1 MEILQVSTI
10 QMNSKTKIVTNHQH
24 MKVNISQCFPIYS
37 IPSDPPIPTSYQNSP
52 VESQTTDLSPPKEMP
67 VPNSDPNSLPDKLT
81 DSMEPNHKTDFETK
95 TNNITVFDHDLV
107 IVMDSNGKEIIT
119 QKLYPNYSV
128 KKVSCMTIDKCF
140 QIMNDS
146 RFKKEPKIVLLHFG
160 TNDIEHNDQET
171 VTDDLVELINLIC
184 RRVPLSKIIISALL
198 PRKDSFNQVVNE
210 INSSVL
216 KQIRQLPNAHFL
228 SHQNIHSSGAN
239 LLRNNKHLNS
249 KGLKMFIVNIK
260 DCILGRLGN
269 TRINERRKQDGN
281 SDYTDKR
288 KGANSTKQGKMQTR
302 RYNEKNRNWS
312 PNLREKNI
320 RPRQKHQA
328 EEPDIPYYRRWES
341 KEPYDDQRN
350 KYGYNIYQRPN
361 LKYQESRSDLCFDDF
376 LRVLYEK
383 FIS

>member
-1 MEILQVSTI
+1 
-10 QMNSKTKIVTNHQH
+10 MNSKTKIVTNHQH
-24 MKVNISQCFPIYS
+24 MEVNISQCFPIYS

-52 VESQTTDLSPPKEMP
+52 VESQTTDLSPPKEIP

-81 DSMEPNHKTDFETK
+81 DSTEPNDKTDFKTK

-107 IVMDSNGKEIIT
+107 IVMDSSGKEIIT

-128 KKVSCMTIDKCF
+128 KKVPCMTIDKCF

-146 RFKKEPKIVLLHFG
+146 RFKKEPKTMLLHFG

-171 VTDDLVELINLIC
+171 VTDDLVEIINLIC
-184 RRVPLSKIIISALL
+184 RRLPLSKIIISALL

-216 KQIRQLPNAHFL
+216 KQIRQLHNAHFL

-239 LLRNNKHLNS
+239 LLRDNKHLNS
-249 KGLKMFIVNIK
+249 KDLKMFIVNIK

-302 RYNEKNRNWS
+302 RYNEKNKNWS
-312 PNLREKNI
+312 RTL
-320 RPRQKHQA
+320 
-328 EEPDIPYYRRWES
+328 
-341 KEPYDDQRN
+341 
-350 KYGYNIYQRPN
+350 
-361 LKYQESRSDLCFDDF
+361 
-376 LRVLYEK
+376 
-383 FIS
+383 